1 VSSTTWTLR
10 AVASEARR
18 TQVQPWRAVESQH
31 RASTLPLVDSLAE
44 QALLED
50 LIEQAKP
57 PIPEEARTL
66 DYLIATPFRYPPSPY
81 GSRFRT
87 SADPGIFYAANETR
101 TTCAET
107 GYWRWRFLMDSP
119 ALLELPAVPRT
130 LFQTSISGSTIDL
143 RAKPFSR
150 DRSKWTNPN
159 DYSHCHA
166 IAHLAREAEVQVIAY
181 ESVRDPDHG
190 PCVAALTPA
199 AFAKR
204 SPMKQESWLLTVTKN
219 RVYWQRQLGNSAFEF
234 DPRRSHS
241 PY

>member
-18 TQVQPWRAVESQH
+18 TQVKPWRAVESQH
-31 RASTLPLVDSLAE
+31 RASTLTLVDSFAE

-66 DYLIATPFRYPPSPY
+66 DYLLATPFRYPPSPY

-87 SADPGIFYAANETR
+87 LADPGVLYAANEIR
-101 TTCAET
+101 TACAEA
-107 GYWRWRFLMDSP
+107 GYWRWRFMMDSP
-119 ALLELPAVPRT
+119 ALLEMPAVSRT
-130 LFQTSISGSTIDL
+130 LFQSWVSGSTIDL
-143 RAKPFSR
+143 RAKPFAK
-150 DRSKWTNPN
+150 DRSKWTHPN

-166 IAHLAREAEVQVIAY
+166 IARLAREAQVQLIAY

-190 PCVAALTPA
+190 GCVAVLTPA

-204 SPMKQESWLLTVTKN
+204 SPIKQESWLLTVTQN
-219 RVYWQRQLGNSAFEF
+219 RVYWQRQSGDSAFEL
-234 DPRRSHS
+234 DPARAHA
-241 PY
+241 PQ